1 MGKRP
6 PLDSSRGG
14 PNQVFGYSVER
25 KRIKERND
33 EVGIFFQKIGK
44 EGRKKKKW
52 QGKRT
57 YSQYSVRSKAG
68 RHDVFPSLRMFYY
81 HCHYQHYQQCLP
93 IGGNII
99 TGYCLSLRWSSA
111 DKVTIGRSVECATE
125 SRILRQP
132 RDPGSF
138 KMRLEHYQ
146 VVEGTG
152 FRIIQVAAFYGI
164 MSVFVIQ
171 TIVSACIS

>member
-57 YSQYSVRSKAG
+57 YS
-68 RHDVFPSLRMFYY
+68 
-81 HCHYQHYQQCLP
+81 
-93 IGGNII
+93 
-99 TGYCLSLRWSSA
+99 
-111 DKVTIGRSVECATE
+111 
-125 SRILRQP
+125 
-132 RDPGSF
+132 
-138 KMRLEHYQ
+138 
-146 VVEGTG
+146 
-152 FRIIQVAAFYGI
+152 
-164 MSVFVIQ
+164 
-171 TIVSACIS
+171 